1 MTTTRTDHD
10 EAAMQW
16 AEHARRD
23 VTEALTDVTTAL
35 EHCTD
40 GLHKAQ
46 LRAAR
51 LSLEK
56 AASALSW
63 VKP

>member
-10 EAAMQW
+10 EAAMEW
-16 AEHARRD
+16 AENARRD
-23 VTEALTDVTTAL
+23 VAEAIIDVDTAL
-35 EHCTD
+35 RYVSD

-56 AASALSW
+56 AQSALSW